1 MTPMLRTPGPGGD
14 KPAQQG
20 VSVEEARRRLE
31 IYRKS
36 NFLHAE
42 WGAYQD
48 VAQVTH
54 STLFVLLCVR
64 MLRSSFLA
72 PIV

>member
-1 MTPMLRTPGPGGD
+1 M
-14 KPAQQG
+14 
-20 VSVEEARRRLE
+20 EEARRRLE